1 MSNQKALLLVGS
13 PRGFQST
20 SNSLGEYLIGKL
32 QSGGYQTEKIHI
44 QASVHNQE
52 KTAEMLAKA
61 AYSDI
66 LVLAFPLYID
76 CLPAPVILALEK
88 IAENRKTTQTTKHS
102 RVVAIVNNGFP
113 DSSQNATAVAIC
125 HQFAKETNLD
135 WAGGLMLGGGAA
147 INGSPL
153 DKAPM
158 VKNVK
163 KALDYAAEDL
173 LHGREI
179 SGDAI
184 KLMAKP
190 MMPNR
195 FYTLIANLG
204 WKSMAKKHGQQ
215 KKLRDTP

>member
-1 MSNQKALLLVGS
+1 MSSQKALLLVGS
-13 PRGFQST
+13 PRGFLST
-20 SNSLGEYLIGKL
+20 SNSLGEYLLDKL
-32 QSGGYQTEKIHI
+32 QRGGYQTEKIHI

-52 KTAEMLAKA
+52 KTAKMIAEA
-61 AYSDI
+61 ADSDI

-88 IAENRKTTQTTKHS
+88 IADYKKTALAAKRS

-113 DSSQNATAVAIC
+113 DSSQNATAVTIC
-125 HQFAKETNLD
+125 RQFAKETDLE

-153 DKAPM
+153 EKAHM

-190 MMPNR
+190 MMPKR
-195 FYTLIANLG
+195 FYTFMANLG
-204 WKSMAKKHGQQ
+204 WKSMAKKYGQQ